1 MNYIILGK
9 SLKKGVSGN
18 DSSTLSNY
26 FELGWEVVG
35 SRFDFIKLIKT
46 HSYHQ
51 LRDYTMVTSEDRVFF
66 YSKLFHNVISY
77 DEFKNLNLTNS
88 DTVDDWTITRMPGR
102 ANQFSFNST
111 STFID
116 KNGKYVRHDEDYEE
130 LFNGFDLSK
139 STIEK
144 PDKYIVLNLRSR
156 DHNNYKNFSHDS
168 NFYKNLIKKIKSQL
182 TENIFVVGYGTESF
196 CLENKCTYVEKLVD
210 FVSLIKD
217 KKRCIS
223 NISQTTGTVALSI
236 LCSETPIHI
245 LDNTGASD
253 LTGNEAILG
262 GKPLQL
268 CKDKI
273 ILYTELNDDTIDEII
288 ETNKST
294 ILLQKDENSIS

>member
-1 MNYIILGK
+1 MHYIILGK

-18 DSSTLSNY
+18 DSSSLHVY

-51 LRDYTMVTSEDRVFF
+51 LRDYTVVTSEDRVFF

-77 DEFKNLNLTNS
+77 DEFKKLNITNI
-88 DTVDDWTITRMPGR
+88 DTVDDWTLKHSS
-102 ANQFSFNST
+102 NQFSFNST
-111 STFID
+111 STFVD

-144 PDKYIVLNLRSR
+144 PDKYIVLSLRSR
-156 DHNNYKNFSHDS
+156 DHNNYKNFVNDV
-168 NFYKNLIKKIKSQL
+168 NFYKNLVNKIKSQI

-196 CLENKCTYVEKLVD
+196 CLENKCTYIEKLVD

-217 KKRCIS
+217 KERCIS

-236 LCSETPIHI
+236 LCSEVPIHL

-273 ILYTELNDDTIDEII
+273 ILYRELNNETIDEII
-288 ETNKST
+288 ETDKSR
-294 ILLQKDENSIS
+294 K

>member
-9 SLKKGVSGN
+9 CLKKGVSGN
-18 DSSTLSNY
+18 DSAELEVY

-46 HSYHQ
+46 HPEEQ

-77 DEFKNLNLTNS
+77 DEFKNLNLTDS
-88 DTVDDWTITRMPGR
+88 DTVDDWTISKKST
-102 ANQFSFNST
+102 NQFGFNST

-144 PDKYIVLNLRSR
+144 PDKYIVLSLRSR

-223 NISQTTGTVALSI
+223 NISQTTGTAVLSI
-236 LCSETPIHI
+236 LSSEVPIHL

-273 ILYTELNDDTIDEII
+273 ILHTELNDDTIDEII
-288 ETNKST
+288 KTDKST
-294 ILLQKDENSIS
+294 I